1 MVMKGQIIDELADDS
16 EEMRL
21 YQEEWLILQMT
32 ILIENLMEKKG
43 VRKNE
48 LAERLD
54 RSKGY
59 ITQLLDG
66 RANMTLRTVADV
78 LCALD
83 SSLTISAQPLG
94 FETSGELVGQYGLS
108 SGADFWE
115 QQTIRLER
123 TQRPNVTVKER
134 EADEQLKLAG

>member
-1 MVMKGQIIDELADDS
+1 MIEELKRDS

-21 YQEEWLILQMT
+21 YQQEWLILEVT
-32 ILIENLMEKKG
+32 EHISKVMEKKSI
-43 VRKNE
+43 KKKE
-48 LAERLD
+48 LAERLG

-78 LCALD
+78 MWALD
-83 SSLTISAQPLG
+83 SSLSISAQPLG
-94 FETSGELVGQYGLS
+94 FETSCELVGQYGLS

-115 QQTIRLER
+115 QQTIRFER
-123 TQRPNVTVKER
+123 TQRPSVTVKEK